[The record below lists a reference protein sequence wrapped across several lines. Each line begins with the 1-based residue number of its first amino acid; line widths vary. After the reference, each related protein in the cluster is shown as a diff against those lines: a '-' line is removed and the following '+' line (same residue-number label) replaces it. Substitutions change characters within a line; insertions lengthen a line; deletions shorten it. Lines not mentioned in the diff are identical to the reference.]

1 MYVIVKGISRPIV
14 IIFSQAGFPIRSG
27 ELMSINY
34 EPELDNLIK
43 VNSTPAKVASI
54 SYQEA
59 KTNRT
64 ELAPVSDK
72 SNRLLTAFDAFLEKW
87 VKVISPTFDLN
98 AEEKMEE
105 EYEEEVH
112 QGGEYVPP
120 PRPRNPLE
128 VITGGPMQHEWM
140 DSARH
145 LFAYKNEYSAGL
157 FMANETIKNMNRG
170 NRKFFVGH
178 VSGLLY
184 DLCSIILFIFVSP
197 LFHPNSICN

>member
-54 SYQEA
+54 SSQQA
-59 KTNRT
+59 NSNRT

-145 LFAYKNEYSAGL
+145 LFAYKNEYSAVL

-170 NRKFFVGH
+170 NRKFFVGQ